1 MSDSRATPRGMFYSD
16 DALPLGVPART
27 YTRKLV
33 SDNGTTGFG
42 PSNNQIRIPLNV
54 SSFIDTQLSY
64 LGFDFQLMFPDSA
77 ATRGRN
83 CPNKDVVFEGGCWAI
98 INRLQVLGP
107 EGSIIEDMQY
117 YNRLYNM
124 LVKVQT
130 GPQFSQT
137 VLQAIAGAPG
147 HSTNPVPAVSHGGDL
162 AVPFNPRGRHNVT
175 KQLPGINKLGDLN
188 SVAGAN
194 GGFANPDISELGPL
208 AEYSFQWT
216 ANNSYLGSVNPMSF
230 TTVQNRH
237 NACSIES
244 AGLEQWASWWAGL
257 GTSNWKRNPL
267 TNTYQAW
274 MLPPTDAAAESLI
287 LTGVNQSN
295 TAVSGTGINNIS
307 AAVIKFARLG
317 ARVTPQRTFNRM
329 AVGISGVQTQAG
341 DLDTNEQTSLRN
353 PRTLGAT
360 PADDRPF
367 IDQFE
372 AGACNYNSR
381 ANPLSMPTWTGNNHS
396 RVMEQMGL
404 MKDGGATGPTHRTAN
419 QVPFYAYTRA
429 YLDSL
434 NNGDP
439 IAAQQ
444 DTQTVARRRIL
455 LREGIPLNNWPE
467 DINNVNV
474 SFDPN
479 AELAYNDWFVFQHT
493 TIRPQGP
500 LQLTS
505 DGTATPAPLVSYVGN
520 DGTKSTPNVV
530 IRWDKAKT
538 KGCQN
543 LAGRLLLGHAPS
555 AILFD
560 ETHENRGAVGAD
572 PNRDEARA
580 QIIKHQFLMPL
591 VSGLL
596 NNSKYFPAQ
605 FISGG
610 GCVLQVHLETNQF
623 VPFKIIP
630 DQPTRLEEPATSAYR
645 FMSYRVDHP
654 MYYAHCLNFED
665 AFNKRFAV
673 AVQNGGIIY
682 KGQSFRAHPTTFNSD
697 TEVVSLNVEERVTSL
712 KAIIATFVPQSY
724 ITGDHRILQVNSLSS
739 YRLGCKA
746 YRYRIGAVPVPDDHV
761 PMEPFD
767 YDKKFPGYPFPRTDL
782 SLADSRGG
790 LYAVDF
796 GDHSDNTSEALSENV
811 AQAYIEALKAFN
823 KLTNINSVTN
833 LLREDY
839 ERECRIASKDGH
851 KHGFPQGQGNTKKF
865 EFEDNFSPY
874 DCEFQG
880 GMFLAAL
887 NTETFIQDS
896 GVIASG
902 INTAANA
909 LSIFLELKRTNF
921 SANKTIQ
928 AIIYT
933 LFDMTYSLTPQGT
946 MVAAS

>member
-175 KQLPGINKLGDLN
+175 KQLPGINKSGDFN
-188 SVAGAN
+188 FTGNAN
-194 GGFANPDISELGPL
+194 GGFEYPDISELGPL
-208 AEYSFQWT
+208 AEYEFRWHSPNQ
-216 ANNSYLGSVNPMSF
+216 YVGSVQNTCF
-230 TTVQNRH
+230 ENDKNRH

-274 MLPPTDAAAESLI
+274 MLPPTIPAAHSL
-287 LTGVNQSN
+287 TFNNAHHQVVASN
-295 TAVSGTGINNIS
+295 TVDNIAGS
-307 AAVIKFARLG
+307 IIAFARLG

-329 AVGISGVQTQAG
+329 AVGISGVQVQAE
-341 DLDTNEQTSLRN
+341 DKNTPETSTLIN

-360 PADDRPF
+360 PAEDKPF
-367 IDQFE
+367 IDPFE
-372 AGACNYNSR
+372 GGACNYNSR
-381 ANPLSMPTWTGNNHS
+381 ANPLSMPTWTGSNHS
-396 RVMEQMGL
+396 RVMEAMGA
-404 MKDGGATGPTHRTAN
+404 MRKGGFTPSHRTAN
-419 QVPFYAYTRA
+419 QVPFYEYTRA
-429 YLDSL
+429 YLNSL

-439 IAAQQ
+439 IATQRG
-444 DTQTVARRRIL
+444 TQTAARRHIL
-455 LREGIPLNNWPE
+455 LREGIPLNDWPE

-474 SFDPN
+474 SYDPN

-520 DGTKSTPNVV
+520 DGTKSTPKVV

-560 ETHENRGAVGAD
+560 EDHENRGAVGSN
-572 PNRDEARA
+572 PGRDEAHA

-839 ERECRIASKDGH
+839 ERECRIASKEGYP
-851 KHGFPQGQGNTKKF
+851 HGFSVGSNVKRF
-865 EFEDNFSPY
+865 EFEDQFSPY